1 VKGGIAHNI
10 IPFPKQEPPL
20 DTPESS
26 RECLDLAK
34 MIDEQVSRWSG
45 YSHHPNIRI
54 RHGSVAKLI
63 NDDCQPLDHEPSDYF
78 EEAGVGGTMTRE
90 EAKARTQYEH
100 RRQILSQ
107 WALRS
112 EIDKNTAQ
120 NEGLDEFFEII
131 QNFTERPGVPD
142 EYRFAI
148 RALRRLY
155 VVRERLAVKIGR
167 VSTLDIAPYAG
178 LAARIGDDLT

>member
-1 VKGGIAHNI
+1 
-10 IPFPKQEPPL
+10 
-20 DTPESS
+20 
-26 RECLDLAK
+26 
-34 MIDEQVSRWSG
+34 
-45 YSHHPNIRI
+45 
-54 RHGSVAKLI
+54 
-63 NDDCQPLDHEPSDYF
+63 
-78 EEAGVGGTMTRE
+78 MTRE